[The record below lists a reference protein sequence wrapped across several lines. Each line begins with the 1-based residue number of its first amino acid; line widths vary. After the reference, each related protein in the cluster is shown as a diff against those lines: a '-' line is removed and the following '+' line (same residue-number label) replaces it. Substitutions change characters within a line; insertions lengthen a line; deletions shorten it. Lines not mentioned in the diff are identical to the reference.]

1 MLYLLPFLTTLSENL
16 QRVNNRVSKYLKT
29 SNAKQIHDV
38 RTSIRRL
45 DATYLILPKKNRT
58 GSSLSEYVLK
68 CKEFF
73 KVNSEIRDLDIIHEK
88 LQKYPSNAQR
98 NGVIEALK
106 ASRVATLE
114 RAKTIAR
121 SLKSTDTTRIIDKIG
136 VTEKELQKR
145 YNKMISRLISRI
157 ESTFPAVLTNQAKL
171 QELHD
176 LRISCKKLRY
186 LLELLPEDKNNVL
199 KTRKTLQK
207 LQDILG
213 TIHDYDFTIEYLSS
227 LGQSSIEIQK
237 IIAIEKEERN
247 AKYDEFLKFCKRRL
261 DISQDSF
268 FIMDKK
274 SKIKS
279 LK

>member
-1 MLYLLPFLTTLSENL
+1 MLYLLPFLTSLSENL

-29 SNAKQIHDV
+29 PNAKQIHDV

-45 DATYLILPKKNRT
+45 DATYLILPKKNKT
-58 GSSLSEYVLK
+58 GSSLSDYILK

-73 KVNSEIRDLDIIHEK
+73 KVNSEIRDLDIVYEK
-88 LQKYPSNAQR
+88 LKKYPSNAQR
-98 NGVIEALK
+98 NRVIEALK
-106 ASRVATLE
+106 ASRDATLE

-121 SLKSTDTTRIIDKIG
+121 SLKSTDTTRIINKIG

-145 YNKMISRLISRI
+145 YNKMVSRLISRI
-157 ESTFPAVLTNQAKL
+157 ESTFPAVLTNQGKL
-171 QELHD
+171 EELHD

-186 LLELLPEDKNNVL
+186 LLELLPEDENNVL
-199 KTRKTLQK
+199 KTRRTLQK

-213 TIHDYDFTIEYLSS
+213 TLHDYDFTIEYLGS
-227 LGQSSIEIQK
+227 LGQSSIEIQE
-237 IIAIEKEERN
+237 IITIEKEERN
-247 AKYDEFLKFCKRRL
+247 AKYHEFLRFCKRRL

-268 FIMDKK
+268 LIM
-274 SKIKS
+274 IKS

>member
-1 MLYLLPFLTTLSENL
+1 MLYLLPFLTSLSENL
-16 QRVNNRVSKYLKT
+16 QRVNIRVSKYLKT
-29 SNAKQIHDV
+29 PNAKQIHDV

-58 GSSLSEYVLK
+58 GSSLSDYVLK

-73 KVNSEIRDLDIIHEK
+73 KVNSEIRDLDIIYEK

-98 NGVIEALK
+98 NGVIETLK

-121 SLKSTDTTRIIDKIG
+121 SLKSTDTTRIIDKID

-145 YNKMISRLISRI
+145 FNKMISRLISRI
-157 ESTFPAVLTNQAKL
+157 ESAFPAVLTNQANL
-171 QELHD
+171 AELHD
-176 LRISCKKLRY
+176 LRISCKKLKY
-186 LLELLPEDKNNVL
+186 LLELLPEDKNNML

-213 TIHDYDFTIEYLSS
+213 ILHDYDFTIDYLSS
-227 LGQSSIEIQK
+227 LGQSSIEIQE
-237 IIAIEKEERN
+237 IITIEKEERN
-247 AKYDEFLKFCKRRL
+247 AKYHEFLKFCKRRL

-268 FIMDKK
+268 LI
-274 SKIKS
+274 ILKS

>member
-1 MLYLLPFLTTLSENL
+1 MLYLLPFLTSLSENL

-29 SNAKQIHDV
+29 PNAKQIHDV

-45 DATYLILPKKNRT
+45 DATYLILPKKNKT
-58 GSSLSEYVLK
+58 GSSLSDYILK

-73 KVNSEIRDLDIIHEK
+73 KVNSEIRDLDIIYEK
-88 LQKYPSNAQR
+88 LQKYPSNAHR
-98 NGVIEALK
+98 NRVIEALK
-106 ASRVATLE
+106 ASRDATLE

-145 YNKMISRLISRI
+145 YNKMVSRLISRI
-157 ESTFPAVLTNQAKL
+157 ESTFPAVLTNQGKL
-171 QELHD
+171 EELHD

-186 LLELLPEDKNNVL
+186 LLELLPEDENNVL
-199 KTRKTLQK
+199 KTRRTLQK

-213 TIHDYDFTIEYLSS
+213 TLHDYDFTIEYLGS
-227 LGQSSIEIQK
+227 LGQSSIEIQE
-237 IIAIEKEERN
+237 IITIEKEERN
-247 AKYDEFLKFCKRRL
+247 AKYHEFLRFCKRRL

-268 FIMDKK
+268 LIM
-274 SKIKS
+274 IKS

>member
-1 MLYLLPFLTTLSENL
+1 MLCLLSFLTSLSENL
-16 QRVNNRVSKYLKT
+16 QSVNNRVSKYLKT
-29 SNAKQIHDV
+29 PNAKQIHDV

-58 GSSLSEYVLK
+58 GSSLSDYVLK

-73 KVNSEIRDLDIIHEK
+73 KANSEIRDLDIIYEK

-98 NGVIEALK
+98 DAVIEALK

-114 RAKTIAR
+114 RAKTIAS
-121 SLKSTDTTRIIDKIG
+121 SLKSIDTTRIIDKIG
-136 VTEKELQKR
+136 VTEKDLQKR

-171 QELHD
+171 EELHE

-186 LLELLPEDKNNVL
+186 LLELLPEEKNKVL

-213 TIHDYDFTIEYLSS
+213 TIHDYDFTIDHLSS
-227 LGQSSIEIQK
+227 LEQSSIEIQE
-237 IIAIEKEERN
+237 IITIEKEERN
-247 AKYDEFLKFCKRRL
+247 AKYREFLRFCKRRL

-268 FIMDKK
+268 FIM
-274 SKIKS
+274 IKS